1 MNLTTQRRIAAD
13 ILKCGYY
20 RVWIDP
26 EFIEDVQ
33 MAISREDIKELINE
47 GKIKKR
53 PEKGISRF
61 NAKINHERKKRGL
74 ARGIGKRK
82 GTKHSIVPSKT
93 EWINRIRIIRVKLKE
108 LRNKGEI
115 NPHNYRILYLRAKGG
130 MFQNVKN
137 LLRYIDE
144 NKMRN

>member
-13 ILKCGYY
+13 LLKCGYY

-33 MAISREDIKELINE
+33 MAISREDIRELINE

-53 PEKGISRF
+53 PEKGVSRF
-61 NAKINHERKKRGL
+61 HAKINHERKQRGL

-82 GTKHSIVPSKT
+82 GTKHSIVPSKRI
-93 EWINRIRIIRVKLKE
+93 WINTIRPIRIKLKE
-108 LRNKGEI
+108 LRNTGELSA
-115 NPHNYRILYLRAKGG
+115 HNYRILYKRAKGG

-137 LLRYIDE
+137 LIRYIED
-144 NKMRN
+144 NKMRS